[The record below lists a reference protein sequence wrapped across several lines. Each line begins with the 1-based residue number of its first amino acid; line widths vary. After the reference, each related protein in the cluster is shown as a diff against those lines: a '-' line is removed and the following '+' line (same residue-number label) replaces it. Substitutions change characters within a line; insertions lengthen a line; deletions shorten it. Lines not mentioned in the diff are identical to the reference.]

1 VLFPN
6 QLETIM
12 NRTTQTISAVLLAA
26 SGCGAFG
33 AQGDINGPRSAAPPV
48 VKQMSVNGVSLTYL
62 EQGQGVPVVFV
73 HGAISDHRA
82 WIYWQDAVARDYRF
96 IALDQRYFGT
106 DAWPDDGTN
115 FSVATHIDD
124 LAAFIRGL
132 NAGPVH
138 VVGWSYSGGIVLGVA
153 LRDPNLVRSV
163 FVYEPGTSLVPLITE
178 PADVKIVSEERKGLA
193 PAVTASKAGDNAGAT
208 SHLLDWVNGQSGVL
222 DTLAPPIRSMGADN
236 ARTLPLAFAAPP
248 PPPISC
254 AQLGGLKVPV
264 AVAVGQSTRPFFK
277 ILSETASRCI
287 PGSRLVVIPNARH
300 LEPYEN
306 SSALN
311 DALLAF
317 LTQH

>member
-1 VLFPN
+1 MRRLLTFAIVILVSV
-6 QLETIM
+6 
-12 NRTTQTISAVLLAA
+12 TTGCQAPVQRSTAA
-26 SGCGAFG
+26 
-33 AQGDINGPRSAAPPV
+33 PV

-82 WIYWQDAVARDYRF
+82 WIYLQDAVARDYRF
-96 IALDQRYFGT
+96 IAFDQRYFGT
-106 DAWPDDGTN
+106 SAWPDDGSK

-138 VVGWSYSGGIVLGVA
+138 VVGWSYSGAVVLGVA
-153 LRDPNLVRSV
+153 LRDPDLVRSV
-163 FVYEPGTSLVPLITE
+163 FVYEPSVVPLITE
-178 PADVKIVSEERKGLA
+178 PADVKIMSEERKALA
-193 PAVTASKAGDNAGAT
+193 PAVSASKAGDNAGAA
-208 SHLLDWVNGQSGVL
+208 SHLLNWVNGQNAVL
-222 DTLAPPIRSMGADN
+222 DTLAAPIRSMIADN
-236 ARTLPLAFAAPP
+236 ARTVPLAFAAPP

-264 AVAVGQSTRPFFK
+264 AIVVGQLTRPFYK

-287 PGSRLVVIPNARH
+287 PGSRLVVIPKARH
-300 LEPYEN
+300 LAPYEN
-306 SSALN
+306 SSALD